1 MMVIA
6 GVMVIIGMVIIMLW
20 SVVINGM
27 KTEDNLKPILMM
39 DMMQM
44 DKGGYLKKT
53 KNLKN
58 DKKD

>member
-1 MMVIA
+1 
-6 GVMVIIGMVIIMLW
+6 MVIIGMVIIVIW

-27 KTEDNLKPILMM
+27 NTDDNLKSILIM
-39 DMMQM
+39 DMMKM

-58 DKKD
+58 DNKY